1 MNSLP
6 QSGGKPMKRNL
17 CFILFGVAVII
28 FASAHTEVTYAQS
41 IEDGLGG
48 HWTFDKSDTDAKTAK
63 DALGEHDGEILGAPK
78 IVEGIVGEALSFNGE
93 EDYVVM
99 GAATEGQNVTY
110 AMWIK
115 VETLPAGPKVVIW
128 DDDPQGGGDSWL
140 ELLADGTLQTQR
152 AGDGFGVFK
161 TVTPV
166 EEGEWTHITFVAD
179 GDSEKK
185 VLYLNGEAD
194 AEADGVIN
202 SRDTRSHVV
211 VAVGHDRNA
220 FIKPLYFEGEIDDV
234 AVYHRALDEKEVQEN
249 YQIAFDVEPVGKL
262 AVTWGT
268 IKAH

>member
-1 MNSLP
+1 
-6 QSGGKPMKRNL
+6 MKFNL
-17 CFILFGVAVII
+17 FFRLFCAAVVICTVY
-28 FASAHTEVTYAQS
+28 APVTHAQA

-48 HWTFDKSDTDAKTAK
+48 HWTFDKKDTDAKVAK
-63 DALGEHDGEILGAPK
+63 DALGEHDGEIKGAPK
-78 IVEGIVGEALSFNGE
+78 IVEGIVGEALSFNGK

-110 AMWIK
+110 ALWIK
-115 VETLPAGPKVVIW
+115 VDALPAGPKVIIW

-140 ELLADGTLQTQR
+140 ELLADGTVQTQR

-161 TVTPV
+161 TATPV
-166 EEGEWTHITFVAD
+166 KEGEWAHITFVAD
-179 GDSEKK
+179 GDNEKK
-185 VLYLNGEAD
+185 TLYLNGEAD

-234 AVYHRALDEKEVQEN
+234 AVYHRVLDEKEVKEN
-249 YQIAFDVEPVGKL
+249 YQIAFDVEPAGKL
-262 AVTWGT
+262 ALTWGT
-268 IKAH
+268 LKRQ